1 MRVFVAGAT
10 SVLGRTLVTEESNG
24 TPESQDIDREETACD

>member
-10 SVLGRTLVTEESNG
+10 GVLGRTLVTEESNG
-24 TPESQDIDREETACD
+24 TESQDIDREETACD